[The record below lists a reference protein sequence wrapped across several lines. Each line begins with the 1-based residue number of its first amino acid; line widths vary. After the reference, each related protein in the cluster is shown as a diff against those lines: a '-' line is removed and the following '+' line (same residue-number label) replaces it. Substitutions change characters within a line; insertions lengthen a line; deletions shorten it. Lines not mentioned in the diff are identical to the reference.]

1 MDWPDHTAHRR
12 QWQIGTTS
20 IPLEPGKFFTHWPR
34 WIDPDE
40 LTTTYVDQDGKER
53 CYDVGCNLHQ
63 KSTKNAYALRVLY
76 LGLYLQL
83 IYDDRDNYAEL
94 ACTDDQVPQQTTT
107 SNHQL
112 CAKYDPNY

>member
-76 LGLYLQL
+76 LGLYL
-83 IYDDRDNYAEL
+83 RSDNIQWIVLPDCHFIPRAMSSG
-94 ACTDDQVPQQTTT
+94 CSVR
-107 SNHQL
+107 
-112 CAKYDPNY
+112 